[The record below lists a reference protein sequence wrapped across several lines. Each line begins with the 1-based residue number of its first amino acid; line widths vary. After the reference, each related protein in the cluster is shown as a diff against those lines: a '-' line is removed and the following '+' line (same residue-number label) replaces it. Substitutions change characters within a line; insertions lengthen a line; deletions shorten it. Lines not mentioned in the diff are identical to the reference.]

1 MADAQ
6 TLDLFDGLPLDYNFL
21 EGGGDASTGSSMT
34 GSNSN
39 APNPSSAGFV
49 APDDQMLLDS
59 DVPGSSP
66 TNMMAPKSEGEDL
79 LTPLSFSFNQNGAAP
94 GAPNYRVAP
103 QHKHKRVRSN
113 PDVLQG
119 FGMAN
124 MAPSVITTPV
134 MGSNGMGYPPQHSAM
149 PIGPVQVEPP
159 VTALQFG
166 GTATPQGESFQEM
179 DEFLKELSWS
189 ELNPDQQ
196 HQQQQIPM
204 VNAATTDGIAAPNTG
219 ASPVAYR
226 TQRIQEGVNELKM
239 KRKRPVNHHS
249 RHHSNPVDLLY
260 NLDQFR
266 VLAQQNK
273 EPQQVPVQVQQQM
286 QQQAQHQQQNMNPTM
301 NPNNQGFANPFA
313 SFQDPT
319 NFPAPPPPNMQQF
332 QFQVPPQ
339 IASGA
344 VHSLHGRRS
353 SLGSNLPPRA
363 AARRR
368 GTNRSSGLSVDMSQ
382 MNLGFLSVPEEPSMA
397 DMNPHRSPPRH
408 SANPSASS
416 SGSKK
421 LNLDDANRKLYKCGR
436 CGQPKV
442 GHICTMPDQR
452 NNWTQVDLE
461 VTKGLKVMRINC
473 HIMPVKSK
481 WVTQCD
487 DHEPQQLPSK
497 GEVKSE
503 EEVEAEPLG
512 L

>member
-21 EGGGDASTGSSMT
+21 EGGGDASTDGSMNAG
-34 GSNSN
+34 GSNS
-39 APNPSSAGFV
+39 APTGAPPAVGFV
-49 APDDQMLLDS
+49 PPDDQMLLDS

-79 LTPLSFSFNQNGAAP
+79 LTPLSFSFNPNGSTAV
-94 GAPNYRVAP
+94 GQNYRVAP

-124 MAPSVITTPV
+124 MAPSVITPPV
-134 MGSNGMGYPPQHSAM
+134 MGANGMGFPQQHNMM
-149 PIGPVQVEPP
+149 PINPVQVEPP
-159 VTALQFG
+159 VNPIQFR

-189 ELNPDQQ
+189 ELNPE
-196 HQQQQIPM
+196 QQQQQQQQQMPV
-204 VNAATTDGIAAPNTG
+204 VNAATDGSGVPSNG
-219 ASPVAYR
+219 ASPVAYH

-273 EPQQVPVQVQQQM
+273 EQQQVPMQVQQQ
-286 QQQAQHQQQNMNPTM
+286 QQQQQNMNP
-301 NPNNQGFANPFA
+301 NQGYPNPFA

-319 NFPAPPPPNMQQF
+319 NFPAPPQPNMQQF

-339 IASGA
+339 VASGA
-344 VHSLHGRRS
+344 VHSLHARRS

-368 GTNRSSGLSVDMSQ
+368 GANRSSGLSMDMSQ
-382 MNLGFLSVPEEPSMA
+382 MNLGFLSVPEEPSI
-397 DMNPHRSPPRH
+397 DDLNPHRSPPRR
-408 SANPSASS
+408 SVSSSASS
-416 SGSKK
+416 SCSKK
-421 LNLDDANRKLYKCGR
+421 LGSDDANRKLYKCGR

-461 VTKGLKVMRINC
+461 ATKGLKVMRINC

-481 WVTQCD
+481 WVAQCD
-487 DHEPQQLPSK
+487 DHEPPQLAAK
-497 GEVKSE
+497 GGEVKSE

>member
-21 EGGGDASTGSSMT
+21 EGGDASGDGSMNSNGV
-34 GSNSN
+34 GSNN
-39 APNPSSAGFV
+39 VMSSSVPTGGFV

-66 TNMMAPKSEGEDL
+66 TNMMAPKAESEDL
-79 LTPLSFSFNQNGAAP
+79 LTPLSFSFNPNGAASV
-94 GAPNYRVAP
+94 NYRVAP

-124 MAPSVITTPV
+124 MAPSVITPPV
-134 MGSNGMGYPPQHSAM
+134 MGPNSMGFPQHGVL
-149 PIGPVQVEPP
+149 PIGPVQVELPTSGP
-159 VTALQFG
+159 MQFG
-166 GTATPQGESFQEM
+166 GGMPQQGESFQEM

-189 ELNPDQQ
+189 ELNPEQQQQQQQQQQ
-196 HQQQQIPM
+196 HQHM
-204 VNAATTDGIAAPNTG
+204 LMMNAATTDGSIPTGG

-226 TQRIQEGVNELKM
+226 SQRIQEGVNELKM

-249 RHHSNPVDLLY
+249 RHHSNPVDLLH

-266 VLAQQNK
+266 LLAQQNK
-273 EPQQVPVQVQQQM
+273 QQQQVQQQVQVQQ
-286 QQQAQHQQQNMNPTM
+286 QQQNMNP
-301 NPNNQGFANPFA
+301 NQGYPNPFA

-319 NFPAPPPPNMQQF
+319 VFPAPPQPNMQQF

-363 AARRR
+363 AARRC
-368 GTNRSSGLSVDMSQ
+368 GANRSSGLSMDMSQ
-382 MNLGFLSVPEEPSMA
+382 MNLGFLSVPEELSPA
-397 DMNPHRSPPRH
+397 ELHPHRSPPRR
-408 SANPSASS
+408 SVSISASS

-421 LNLDDANRKLYKCGR
+421 AAMDEANRKLYKCGR

-461 VTKGLKVMRINC
+461 VTKGLKVMRVNC
-473 HIMPVKSK
+473 HIITTSGHQWVSK
-481 WVTQCD
+481 C
-487 DHEPQQLPSK
+487 DHEPPQLPAKK
-497 GEVKSE
+497 GDVKGE

>member
-21 EGGGDASTGSSMT
+21 EGSSDGADGSMH
-34 GSNSN
+34 
-39 APNPSSAGFV
+39 PSSAPEASSSGFV

-66 TNMMAPKSEGEDL
+66 TNMMARKSESEDL
-79 LTPLSFSFNQNGAAP
+79 LTPLNFSFNSNAANA
-94 GAPNYRVAP
+94 GGPNYRVAP

-124 MAPSVITTPV
+124 MAPSVITPPV
-134 MGSNGMGYPPQHSAM
+134 MGSNNMSFPPQHSVM

-159 VTALQFG
+159 ANPMQFG
-166 GTATPQGESFQEM
+166 GTTPQGESFQEM

-189 ELNPDQQ
+189 ELNPE
-196 HQQQQIPM
+196 QQQQQQQQQMP
-204 VNAATTDGIAAPNTG
+204 VATTEENGQPTGG

-226 TQRIQEGVNELKM
+226 SQRIQEGVNELKM

-266 VLAQQNK
+266 VLSQQNK
-273 EPQQVPVQVQQQM
+273 EQQQIPGQVQQQV
-286 QQQAQHQQQNMNPTM
+286 QQQQNMNQ
-301 NPNNQGFANPFA
+301 NQGYPNPFA

-319 NFPAPPPPNMQQF
+319 MFPAPPQPNMPQY

-344 VHSLHGRRS
+344 AHSLHARRS

-368 GTNRSSGLSVDMSQ
+368 GANRSSGLSVDMSQ
-382 MNLGFLSVPEEPSMA
+382 MNLGFLSVPEEPSMV
-397 DMNPHRSPPRH
+397 DMNPHRSPPRR
-408 SANPSASS
+408 SASTSASS

-421 LNLDDANRKLYKCGR
+421 LSADDANRKLYKCGR

-481 WVTQCD
+481 WETQCD
-487 DHEPQQLPSK
+487 DHEPPQLEAK

>member
-6 TLDLFDGLPLDYNFL
+6 TMDLFDGLPLDYNFL
-21 EGGGDASTGSSMT
+21 EGGDAPADGSM
-34 GSNSN
+34 N
-39 APNPSSAGFV
+39 ANAAPVSSGGGFV

-79 LTPLSFSFNQNGAAP
+79 LTPLTFSFNPNGAAAV
-94 GAPNYRVAP
+94 GPNYRVAP

-124 MAPSVITTPV
+124 MAPSVITPPV
-134 MGSNGMGYPPQHSAM
+134 MGSNGMGYHQQHHMM
-149 PIGPVQVEPP
+149 PIGPVQVESQASPMP
-159 VTALQFG
+159 FG

-189 ELNPDQQ
+189 ELNPE
-196 HQQQQIPM
+196 QQQQQQQQMP
-204 VNAATTDGIAAPNTG
+204 VVSAAAMAGNGVPVGG

-226 TQRIQEGVNELKM
+226 SQRIQEGVNELKM

-249 RHHSNPVDLLY
+249 RHHSNPVDLLH

-266 VLAQQNK
+266 LLAQQTK
-273 EPQQVPVQVQQQM
+273 QQQQVQQLQQQQVP
-286 QQQAQHQQQNMNPTM
+286 QQQNMNP
-301 NPNNQGFANPFA
+301 NQGYPNPFA

-319 NFPAPPPPNMQQF
+319 VFPPPPQPNMQPNMQQF

-344 VHSLHGRRS
+344 AHSLHARRS

-368 GTNRSSGLSVDMSQ
+368 GANRSSGLSVDMSQ

-397 DMNPHRSPPRH
+397 DLNPHRSPPRR
-408 SANPSASS
+408 SASTSASS

-421 LNLDDANRKLYKCGR
+421 TSFDDANRKLYKCGR

-452 NNWTQVDLE
+452 NNWTQADLE
-461 VTKGLKVMRINC
+461 VTKGLKVVRINC

-481 WVTQCD
+481 WVAQCD
-487 DHEPQQLPSK
+487 DHEPPQLSAK
-497 GEVKSE
+497 GGDVKRE

>member
-1 MADAQ
+1 MADTQ

-21 EGGGDASTGSSMT
+21 EGSGDTSADTSMNDGGSSIGT
-34 GSNSN
+34 NGAPHAVGFA
-39 APNPSSAGFV
+39 APN
-49 APDDQMLLDS
+49 DQMLLDS

-79 LTPLSFSFNQNGAAP
+79 LTPLSFSFNPNGSTAV
-94 GAPNYRVAP
+94 GQNYRMAP

-119 FGMAN
+119 FGMVN
-124 MAPSVITTPV
+124 MAPSVITPPV
-134 MGSNGMGYPPQHSAM
+134 MGENGMGFPQHHNIM
-149 PIGPVQVEPP
+149 PINPVQMAPHVNSM
-159 VTALQFG
+159 QFG

-189 ELNPDQQ
+189 ELNSE
-196 HQQQQIPM
+196 QQQQMPVM
-204 VNAATTDGIAAPNTG
+204 NAATTSGNSVPG
-219 ASPVAYR
+219 SEASPVAYR

-249 RHHSNPVDLLY
+249 RHHSNPVDLLH

-273 EPQQVPVQVQQQM
+273 EQPPMQQIHAQQQVQ
-286 QQQAQHQQQNMNPTM
+286 QQQNMNP
-301 NPNNQGFANPFA
+301 NQGYPNPFA

-319 NFPAPPPPNMQQF
+319 NFPAPPQPNMQQF

-339 IASGA
+339 VASGT
-344 VHSLHGRRS
+344 VHSLHARRS

-368 GTNRSSGLSVDMSQ
+368 GANRSSGLSMDMSQ
-382 MNLGFLSVPEEPSMA
+382 MNLGFLSVPEEASMV
-397 DMNPHRSPPRH
+397 DLNPHRSPPRR
-408 SANPSASS
+408 SASS
-416 SGSKK
+416 SASSSALKK
-421 LNLDDANRKLYKCGR
+421 MILDDANRKLYKCGR

-481 WVTQCD
+481 WVAQCD
-487 DHEPQQLPSK
+487 DHKPPQLAAK

>member
-21 EGGGDASTGSSMT
+21 EGGDAPADGSV
-34 GSNSN
+34 N
-39 APNPSSAGFV
+39 APAGFV

-66 TNMMAPKSEGEDL
+66 TNMMAPKAESDDL
-79 LTPLSFSFNQNGAAP
+79 LTPLSFSFNPNGSTAV
-94 GAPNYRVAP
+94 GANYRVAP

-124 MAPSVITTPV
+124 MAPSVISTPV
-134 MGSNGMGYPPQHSAM
+134 MGPNGMGFPQQQHMM
-149 PIGPVQVEPP
+149 PFAPVHGESP
-159 VTALQFG
+159 VTNPMPFTG
-166 GTATPQGESFQEM
+166 SATPQGESFQEM

-196 HQQQQIPM
+196 QQQVPV
-204 VNAATTDGIAAPNTG
+204 VNAATTDDNGGTNGG

-226 TQRIQEGVNELKM
+226 SQRIQEGVNELKM

-249 RHHSNPVDLLY
+249 RHHSNPVDLLH

-266 VLAQQNK
+266 ILAQQTK
-273 EPQQVPVQVQQQM
+273 EQQM
-286 QQQAQHQQQNMNPTM
+286 QSAQQQNMNP
-301 NPNNQGFANPFA
+301 NQGYPNPFA

-319 NFPAPPPPNMQQF
+319 MFPAPPQPNMQQF

-368 GTNRSSGLSVDMSQ
+368 GPNRSSGLSVDMSQ
-382 MNLGFLSVPEEPSMA
+382 MNLGFLSVPEEPSPA
-397 DMNPHRSPPRH
+397 DLNPGRSPPRR
-408 SANPSASS
+408 SVSTSASS
-416 SGSKK
+416 SASKK
-421 LNLDDANRKLYKCGR
+421 MALDDANRKLYKCGR

-481 WVTQCD
+481 WVAQCD
-487 DHEPQQLPSK
+487 DHEPSQLAAK
-497 GEVKSE
+497 GDVKSE

-512 L
+512 A